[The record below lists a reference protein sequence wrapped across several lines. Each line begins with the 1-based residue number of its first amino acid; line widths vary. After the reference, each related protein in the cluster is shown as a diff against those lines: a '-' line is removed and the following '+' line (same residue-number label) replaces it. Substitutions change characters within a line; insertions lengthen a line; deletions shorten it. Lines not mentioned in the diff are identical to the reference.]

1 MKFAK
6 KPSIAYFLATLG
18 ADALFFGFTNPSKVA
33 TVWLMIGFMLA
44 IVSIYW
50 ISRGLV
56 ALLGLYSKV
65 IRRQHTRL
73 VRAFTISG
81 AALVALQSIGQLTLR
96 DLAVLL
102 PLVIVG
108 YFYLSYARAGQPR
121 A

>member
-6 KPSIAYFLATLG
+6 KSFVVYFLATLA
-18 ADALFFGFTNPSKVA
+18 ADAAFFGLTNPSRVA
-33 TVWLMIGFMLA
+33 TVWLMVGFILA
-44 IVSIYW
+44 VASIYW
-50 ISRGLV
+50 LSRGLV
-56 ALLGLYSKV
+56 ALLGLYSKA

-81 AALVALQSIGQLTLR
+81 GALVALQSVGQLTLR

-102 PLVIVG
+102 PLVIIG
-108 YFYLSYARAGQPR
+108 YFYLSYARASQPR